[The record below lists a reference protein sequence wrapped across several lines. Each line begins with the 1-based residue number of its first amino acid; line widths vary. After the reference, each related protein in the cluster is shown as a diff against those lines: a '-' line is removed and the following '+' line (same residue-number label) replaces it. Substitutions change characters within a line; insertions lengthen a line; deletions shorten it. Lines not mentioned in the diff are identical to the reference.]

1 MKKPKTDRIMA
12 GRGLHLMARKLVN
25 AAYGRGYRAAR
36 LHYKK
41 LAQDEVKAAYE
52 RGKKAAR

>member
-1 MKKPKTDRIMA
+1 MKAKTDRIMA

-36 LHYKK
+36 LHYKR
-41 LAQDEVKAAYE
+41 LARQQVKAAYGLE
-52 RGKKAAR
+52 YRAH

>member
-1 MKKPKTDRIMA
+1 MKRPKTNRIMA

-41 LAQDEVKAAYE
+41 LAKAAPTN
-52 RGKKAAR
+52 RRRVSP